1 MYKVYLR
8 QRQRI
13 VLRLDGPRGANSDLV
28 LWKPGT
34 LRVEGLAIDLRR
46 LAARSARRGSNER
59 ISYRAP
65 AAGWYYVQVKI
76 TQPGAG
82 AYRLA
87 FSKS

>member
-1 MYKVYLR
+1 M
-8 QRQRI
+8 
-13 VLRLDGPRGANSDLV
+13 RLDGPRGANSDLV

-87 FSKS
+87 LSKS